1 MIWAMG
7 AVVGNNSEEEGAFDS
22 SKLRYSKIIIMCDAD
37 IDGAHIRT
45 LMLTFLW
52 RFMRPAIEDGHVYIA
67 QPPLYQLTKGRVS
80 RYVNS
85 DEERDSVMLE
95 LQADNPSAKIGVQ
108 RYKGLGE
115 MNPEELWE
123 TTMNPMTRTMLKV
136 TVQDAEEADRLFET
150 LMVEDVPD
158 RRAYIVNYAKEVSNL
173 DI

>member
-1 MIWAMG
+1 M
-7 AVVGNNSEEEGAFDS
+7 GNNIEEEGAFDS
-22 SKLRYSKIIIMCDAD
+22 TKLRYSKIIIMCDAD

-80 RYVNS
+80 RYVYS
-85 DEERDSVMLE
+85 DEERDEVMSE
-95 LQADNPSAKIGVQ
+95 LQGGNPNAKIGVQ

-115 MNPEELWE
+115 MNPEQLWE
-123 TTMNPMTRTMLKV
+123 TTMNPQTRTMLKV
-136 TVQDAEEADRLFET
+136 TVKDAEDSDRLFEI
-150 LMVEDVPD
+150 LMGEDVPD
-158 RRAYIVNYAKEVSNL
+158 RRSFIETHAKEVTNL